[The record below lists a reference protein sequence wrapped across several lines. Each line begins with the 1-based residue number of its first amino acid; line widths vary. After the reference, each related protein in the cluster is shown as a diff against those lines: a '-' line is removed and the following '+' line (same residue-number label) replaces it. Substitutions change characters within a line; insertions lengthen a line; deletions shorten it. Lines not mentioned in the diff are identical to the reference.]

1 MTIYF
6 TRTLDGSQVP
16 QWVWFVNSLALF
28 WYMTMDAIDGKQA
41 RRTGNSSALGEL
53 FDHGC
58 DALSTLLQIVTIIAA
73 TQLGNTIWGFTVM
86 IIIHAT
92 FFFAIWEQYY
102 TGVLRLS
109 ALTGPTE
116 ALLTAITINLLT
128 GVYGHNLWTLDLIEY
143 FNLQE
148 RFPFQLPLN
157 QVTVVWS
164 VIMGLITIFEN
175 FKYVWNAPLTEEQ
188 RKYKGSP
195 FRAALPF
202 YILLV
207 CWSIWLI
214 LSPENLIKTH
224 SVLGF
229 SIFGF
234 LTSYIVTRTVL
245 TKTCKERVSSFYVIL
260 YPLIPI
266 TIHTLFS
273 RFVYPSP
280 IKEIYILVAYWIYSF
295 VIYGHMV
302 YNVINTICE
311 TLNIR
316 CFRVKDKTN

>member
-1 MTIYF
+1 
-6 TRTLDGSQVP
+6 
-16 QWVWFVNSLALF
+16 
-28 WYMTMDAIDGKQA
+28 MDAIDGKQA
-41 RRTGNSSALGEL
+41 RRTQNSSALGEL

-58 DALSTLLQIVTIIAA
+58 DALSTMLQIVTIIAA
-73 TQLGNTIWGFTVM
+73 TELGNTIWGFMVM

-116 ALLTAITINLLT
+116 ALLTAIIINLLT
-128 GVYGHNLWTLDLIEY
+128 GIYGHSLWTLDLVEY
-143 FNLQE
+143 FGLQD
-148 RFPFQLPLN
+148 RFQFKLPLN
-157 QVTVVWS
+157 QVVVVWS
-164 VIMGLITIFEN
+164 ILMGLATIYEN

-188 RKYKGSP
+188 RNYKGSS
-195 FRAALPF
+195 FRSALPF
-202 YILLV
+202 YVLLI
-207 CWSIWLI
+207 CWAIWLI
-214 LSPENLIKTH
+214 LSPENLIKTQ

-234 LTSYIVTRTVL
+234 LTAYIVTRMVL
-245 TKTCKERVSSFYVIL
+245 AKTCKERCQGFYVIL

-266 TIHTLFS
+266 AIHTLVS
-273 RFVYPSP
+273 RFIYPSP
-280 IKEIYILVAYWIYSF
+280 IKEIYILVGYWIYGLL
-295 VIYGHMV
+295 VYAHMV